1 MEENKVNLEE
11 ETTAKTEETVEEAVE
26 SKEEVKEETETV
38 ETEASDKADK
48 KDKEGLFKKRK
59 KVDAKALE
67 AELDKKEAEVADLKD
82 RYQRLMAEFE
92 NARKRTA
99 KETTRMFDMG
109 AKDVLEKLLPV
120 VDNFE
125 RGLAAVSEEE
135 KDNAFVQGID
145 AIYKQLMTVF
155 GEIGV
160 APMDAVG
167 KEFNADFHNAV
178 MHVEDEELGENIVA
192 EEFQKGYMYKDQV
205 LRHSMVKVAN

>member
-1 MEENKVNLEE
+1 MEENKVNAE
-11 ETTAKTEETVEEAVE
+11 ETEQKEETMEQETVENTVAAEVEQDAAV
-26 SKEEVKEETETV
+26 EETE
-38 ETEASDKADK
+38 EKEEK
-48 KDKEGLFKKRK
+48 KEGLFKKRK

-67 AELDKKEAEVADLKD
+67 TELEKKEAEVADLKD

-99 KETTRMFDMG
+99 KETTKMFDMG

-125 RGLAAVSEEE
+125 RGLAAVAEEE
-135 KDNAFVQGID
+135 KDSAFVQGID

-178 MHVEDEELGENIVA
+178 MHVEDEELGENVVA
-192 EEFQKGYMYKDQV
+192 EELQKGYMYKDQV
-205 LRHSMVKVAN
+205 LRYSMVKVAN

>member
-1 MEENKVNLEE
+1 MEENKVNAE
-11 ETTAKTEETVEEAVE
+11 ETEQKEETMEQETVENTVAGKVE
-26 SKEEVKEETETV
+26 QESTIEKTKKKEEK
-38 ETEASDKADK
+38 
-48 KDKEGLFKKRK
+48 KEGLFKKRK

-67 AELDKKEAEVADLKD
+67 TELEKKEAEVADLKD

-99 KETTRMFDMG
+99 KETTKMFDMG

-125 RGLAAVSEEE
+125 RGLAAVAEEE
-135 KDNAFVQGID
+135 KDSAFVQGID

-178 MHVEDEELGENIVA
+178 MHVEDEELGENVVA
-192 EEFQKGYMYKDQV
+192 EELQKGYMYKDQV
-205 LRHSMVKVAN
+205 LRYSMVKVAN